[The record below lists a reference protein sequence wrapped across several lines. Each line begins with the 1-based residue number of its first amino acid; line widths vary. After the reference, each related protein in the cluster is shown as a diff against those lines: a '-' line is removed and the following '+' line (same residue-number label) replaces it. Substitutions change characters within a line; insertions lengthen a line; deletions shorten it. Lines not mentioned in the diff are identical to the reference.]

1 MAFWGDYFTYD
12 GIPCTEFGLR
22 LYEVNGVAPSVGAFS
37 MPTNVSEDRIAN
49 RYRSFF
55 YGVSQNSALKFK
67 IVFGLDKDFAGNG
80 EFFDSWD
87 KEVISSWLAPL
98 DGYKWLEIEQ
108 PDMEQL
114 RYKCRME
121 NLTNVEIGNV
131 PVAFSC
137 DVICDS
143 PFAYLYPVTYQHT
156 CSGDSEI
163 LIRNRSSY
171 RGGYYPQMKITLNGS
186 STIKIVNQS
195 DNDRTFELK
204 DLPQSYF
211 LVIGVDHE
219 NGIITNSMDLNLY
232 PYFNF
237 EFIKLVPGDNKL
249 RVIGSCITEITCE
262 YPVSV
267 GG

>member
-22 LYEVNGVAPSVGAFS
+22 LYEVNGVAPGNGAFVLPS
-37 MPTNVSEDRIAN
+37 NVSEERIAN

-55 YGVSQNSALKFK
+55 YGVSQNDALKFK
-67 IVFGLDKDFAGNG
+67 LVFGVDKQYASNG

-87 KEVISSWLAPL
+87 KEIISSWLSPL

-114 RYKCRME
+114 RYRCRME
-121 NLTNVEIGNV
+121 NLTKVEIGNI
-131 PVAFSC
+131 PIAFSC

-143 PFAYLYPVTYQHT
+143 PFAYLYPVSFKYT
-156 CSGDSEI
+156 CDGDTTV
-163 LIRNRSSY
+163 LIRNRSSF
-171 RGGYYPQMKITLNGS
+171 RGGYKPKMKITLNGS
-186 STIKIVNQS
+186 NTIQIINQS
-195 DNDRTFELK
+195 DSKRTFELR
-204 DLPQSYF
+204 DLPQEYF
-211 LVIGVDHE
+211 VVIDVDNE
-219 NGIITNSMDLNLY
+219 NGIITNNMDLNLY

-237 EFIKLVPGDNKL
+237 EFLKLIPGDNKL
-249 RVIGSCITEITCE
+249 RIIGHCLIEFICE